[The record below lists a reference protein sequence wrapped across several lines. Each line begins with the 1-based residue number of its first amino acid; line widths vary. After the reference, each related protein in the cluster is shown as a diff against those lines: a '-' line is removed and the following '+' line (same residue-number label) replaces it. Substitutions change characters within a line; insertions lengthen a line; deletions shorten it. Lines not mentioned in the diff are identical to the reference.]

1 MTACQNHHVEFV
13 KFLLFDM
20 NVDPNANSNDM
31 TALILTCVGALNPF
45 STEDEVSATEEA
57 NVLQICKW
65 LVECGA
71 MVDKANLRR
80 ETALMHASANGYVSV
95 IQFLLSK
102 RATLEACDYEEK
114 TALFYAVNDN
124 RFDATK
130 TLLEAGALTD
140 VEDRFHNTPKLLA
153 EERGF
158 CDIVAIFP
166 ADPIVNFVPNSY
178 HSYQS
183 YKDLIPT
190 AFPEKEA

>member
-1 MTACQNHHVEFV
+1 MIASQNHHVEFV
-13 KFLLFDM
+13 KHLLF
-20 NVDPNANSNDM
+20 NIKVDPNANSNDM
-31 TALILTCVGALNPF
+31 TALILTCAGTMNLYA
-45 STEDEVSATEEA
+45 SQEDVSVEEEA
-57 NVLQICKW
+57 KVLQICKW

-80 ETALMHASANGYVSV
+80 ETALMHAAANGYVSV
-95 IQFLLSK
+95 IQFLLGE

-130 TLLEAGALTD
+130 TLLEAGAVTD
-140 VEDRFHNTPKLLA
+140 VEDRFHNTAKLIA
-153 EERGF
+153 EEKGF
-158 CDIVAIFP
+158 DNIVELFP
-166 ADPIVNFVPNSY
+166 QDPIVDCVPNAY

-190 AFPEKEA
+190 VFPEEEA